1 MLKAFILC
9 FMLTCTT
16 YGLVC
21 AQDKLSIQIK
31 TFDQQLKPLP
41 NLSVSINNNDFV
53 TTGSK
58 GIVIA
63 DVPAND
69 LPPISIKISNEELEA
84 ESWNYSKGVLEI
96 TVRKKSYRVITV
108 SFRNTDGSVL
118 SNTEVSFRGKKN
130 VSALTNSNGMI
141 DVPLALNEKI
151 TSAEQFSVKG
161 FTVQRIQSG
170 EKECIVYVRPI
181 VVKNILLPEK
191 NKEQASTA
199 FRDFDLKNLDSIQ
212 SLTVFYA
219 VFKNYPMDNLSQEE
233 KRKIDLKFKS
243 LMVQLEDSLRNPGLA
258 FIGRISDSSFVG
270 ADVENLLAQAEAEKQ
285 TLDHLRVSFDEKIQ
299 VLNEKLSDG
308 IEKLDAESRTKLL
321 NDINKLQTILRQNEQ
336 KFYKNQNDYHA
347 VLNSLKENFF
357 DIQDLENKLSVSEAQ
372 RADER
377 KEFQRKL
384 FTVFLVTISF
394 AIVTI
399 VLVKF
404 SNRLKKQRSEL
415 IRVNGEV
422 KRVNENLEALVSER
436 TALLEA
442 AHREMDIFLYK
453 ASHDLRGPICS
464 IIGLCNLASRTV
476 NPESLELVQK
486 TYNTAYA
493 MDRMLK
499 KLKTISEINHPSN
512 YSMVMLDEYIK
523 GIKHEFKTYI
533 RDNNIAFKIDCPAA
547 VSFHS
552 YPNLIEVI
560 LACLVENALFFSTM
574 TQNRQAQI
582 EIKAL
587 HKKKSIELSVYDNG
601 IGIEDEIKDRV
612 WDMFFIGNENSQG
625 NGLGLYIVRKS
636 VNALK
641 GTITIESQKGAYTKV
656 IVNIPISENIL
667 VGPRHD
673 QQLLVSSH

>member
-1 MLKAFILC
+1 MFRAFILC

-41 NLSVSINNNDFV
+41 NLAVSINNNDFI
-53 TTGSK
+53 TTASK

-63 DVPAND
+63 DVPGND
-69 LPPISIKISNEELEA
+69 LPPTSIKIANEELEA

-96 TVRKKSYRVITV
+96 IVRKKSYRIITV
-108 SFRNTDGSVL
+108 SFRNVDGSVL

-130 VSALTNSNGMI
+130 VSTLTNTNGAI
-141 DVPLALNEKI
+141 EVPLALNEKI
-151 TSAEQFSVKG
+151 TSSEQFSVKE
-161 FTVQRIQSG
+161 FSVQRIQIG
-170 EKECIVYVRPI
+170 EKECVVYVRPM
-181 VVKNILLPEK
+181 VVKSIPQPEK
-191 NKEQASTA
+191 NKEQINTA
-199 FRDFDLKNLDSIQ
+199 FRNFDLKNLDSIQ

-219 VFKNYPMDNLSQEE
+219 VFKNYPMDNLSDEE

-258 FIGRISDSSFVG
+258 FIGKISDSSFVG

-285 TLDHLRVSFDEKIQ
+285 TLDHLRVSFDEKIH
-299 VLNEKLSDG
+299 VLNEKLSEG
-308 IEKLDAESRTKLL
+308 IGKLDAESRAKLL

-372 RADER
+372 RADDR

-384 FTVFLVTISF
+384 LTVFLVTISF
-394 AIVTI
+394 AVLTV

-415 IRVNGEV
+415 IQVNGEV
-422 KRVNENLEALVSER
+422 KRINENLEALVSER

-523 GIKHEFKTYI
+523 GIKHEFRTYI

-574 TQNRQAQI
+574 AQNRQPQI

-587 HKKKSIELSVYDNG
+587 HRKKNIELSVYDNG

-641 GTITIESQKGAYTKV
+641 GTIMIESQKGAYTKV
-656 IVNIPISENIL
+656 IVTIPIPENIL